1 MFSLTLT
8 IDQEDGVL
16 HVMRD
21 HLLQTAEELF
31 CLLALFSERVL
42 LRVLQEAH
50 RDVVHVVPVKHDQ
63 REGLTVIL
71 RTAVSD
77 QKRAVLVNPEHG
89 FLRSLTFTDSSKP
102 LFVL

>member
-8 IDQEDGVL
+8 VDQEDGIL

-31 CLLALFSERVL
+31 RLLALFSEHVL

-50 RDVVHVVPVKHDQ
+50 RDVVNGLPVKHDQ

-71 RTAVSD
+71 RTAESD

-89 FLRSLTFTDSSKP
+89 FLCSLTFTNSSKP